1 MHFFQAREKMQEW
14 DQQAD
19 TGLCAEQTAP
29 AQPP

>member
-1 MHFFQAREKMQEW
+1 MHFFQAHEKTQEW

-19 TGLCAEQTAP
+19 TGLCAEQAAP